1 MNSEIQA
8 RNVSSLYYQLVDRLT
23 ELKSTGDRKRIDL
36 DLVDQ
41 LKNKM
46 EELEPLVTQ
55 AKASIK

>member
-8 RNVSSLYYQLVDRLT
+8 RNISSLYYQLVDRLS
-23 ELKSTGDRKRIDL
+23 ELESTGDSNHVDL
-36 DLVDQ
+36 GLVTQ

-55 AKASIK
+55 AKESIK